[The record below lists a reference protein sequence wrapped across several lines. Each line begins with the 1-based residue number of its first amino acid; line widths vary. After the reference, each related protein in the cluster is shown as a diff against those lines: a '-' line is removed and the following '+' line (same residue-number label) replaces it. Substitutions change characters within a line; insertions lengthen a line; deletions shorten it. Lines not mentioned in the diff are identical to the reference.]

1 MEESIFQVLL
11 SQSFPVLL
19 LGVAVWYFHRKVEKM
34 EAKIDEK
41 EKAWLL
47 EMAKIQTE
55 RSNERAEFI
64 RIIES
69 VKHVIEENTH
79 VIQKLDESSRT
90 KKVREAV

>member
-1 MEESIFQVLL
+1 MEESILQVLL
-11 SQSFPVLL
+11 SQSFPVILL
-19 LGVAVWYFHRKVEKM
+19 AVAVWYFHKKVEKM
-34 EAKIDEK
+34 ETKIEDK
-41 EKAWLL
+41 EKTWMV
-47 EMAKIQTE
+47 EMAKLQTE

-79 VIQKLDESSRT
+79 VIQKLDEGSRT